1 MLKMGGGAL
10 PPAFK
15 PEEGH
20 ERRKT
25 GRRLAGAQR
34 LPGPNLRFGPRPQA
48 ANAAP
53 SPLPY
58 MKKDEAF
65 WLRLLPFRDR
75 QRHTLPGRLQP
86 STICA
91 KGLNFCV
98 RHVYRWFPFAFATGN
113 IVSESPLL
121 LCLSLYCSLTTKD

>member
-1 MLKMGGGAL
+1 MPAAIFREQGGVGQ
-10 PPAFK
+10 
-15 PEEGH
+15 
-20 ERRKT
+20 
-25 GRRLAGAQR
+25 GRSLAW
-34 LPGPNLRFGPRPQA
+34 PGPGPGPRPQA

-53 SPLPY
+53 SLLLPY

>member
-1 MLKMGGGAL
+1 MPARRFFGSGAALGKAGAL
-10 PPAFK
+10 P
-15 PEEGH
+15 
-20 ERRKT
+20 
-25 GRRLAGAQR
+25 GRAQ
-34 LPGPNLRFGPRPQA
+34 GRPQA
-48 ANAAP
+48 ANAAL
-53 SPLPY
+53 SLLLLY

-121 LCLSLYCSLTTKD
+121 VCLSLYCSLTTKD